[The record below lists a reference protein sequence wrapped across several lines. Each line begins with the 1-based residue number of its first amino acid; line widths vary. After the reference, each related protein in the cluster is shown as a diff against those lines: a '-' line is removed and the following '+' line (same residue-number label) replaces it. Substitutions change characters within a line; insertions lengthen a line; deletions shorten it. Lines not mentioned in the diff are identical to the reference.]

1 MKNRIRE
8 LRSYKGVTQTQLA
21 SDAGISRQ
29 YLSDL
34 EKGNSEPS
42 ITIALALAK
51 QLDSTVEYIFL
62 NNLSYKAY
70 KDDKEVI

>member
-70 KDDKEVI
+70 KDDKEGI